1 MGDVEAATTDDGTY
15 LRGAQVADANGV
27 ASFVTVY
34 PGWYRGR
41 TVHIHL
47 KVHIDKATV
56 LTTQLYFDDARSD
69 EVLATSPYD
78 EHTGR
83 DTTNANDSIFHESGL
98 LSVQPQG
105 EGYLGL
111 INLGIDV

>member
-1 MGDVEAATTDDGTY
+1 MAPK
-15 LRGAQVADANGV
+15 VADANGV
-27 ASFVTVY
+27 VRFVTIY

-56 LTTQLYFDDARSD
+56 LTTQLYFDEDLND
-69 EVLATSPYD
+69 QVYATTPYV
-78 EHTGR
+78 ERTGR
-83 DTTNANDSIFHESGL
+83 DTTNDNDSIYDETGL
-98 LSVQPQG
+98 LTVKRQDD
-105 EGYLGL
+105 GYLGL

>member
-1 MGDVEAATTDDGTY
+1 M
-15 LRGAQVADANGV
+15 ADANGV
-27 ASFVTVY
+27 VQFVTVY

-56 LTTQLYFDDARSD
+56 LTTQLYFDEALND
-69 EVLATSPYD
+69 EVFATSPYD

-83 DTTNANDSIFHESGL
+83 DTTNDNDSIYDETGL
-98 LSVQPQG
+98 LTVKPQD